1 MEDMPFNQDG
11 NLPLDID
18 PKLAWAKHN
27 LTHQPVEI
35 NTAHRE
41 LLIRVPGIGP
51 KGVNT
56 ILIARRQR
64 RIKDIHQ
71 LKRLGINIK
80 RAADYLLLDGKL
92 PSRQLALL

>member
-1 MEDMPFNQDG
+1 MPFNQDG
-11 NLPLDID
+11 NLPLDVD
-18 PKLAWAKHN
+18 PKLAWAEDH
-27 LTHQPVEI
+27 LTHDPVEI

-41 LLIRVPGIGP
+41 RLLRVPGIGP
-51 KGVNT
+51 KGVKT

-64 RIKDIHQ
+64 RINDIHQ

-80 RAADYLLLDGKL
+80 RAADFVLLDGKL